1 MVNPVEIT
9 PSWIGGDPDKGS
21 ARNFK
26 SNWTCATRDDSALF
40 LNEVLT
46 TMHAPNFVECDTA
59 EVIFS
64 ILSSSTYRKNSL
76 ARMNLADCRRT
87 MLHILRR
94 CITNEQPIQLTL
106 LAFPFKVPNP
116 AKVGGRKLPD
126 FAELAAIYH
135 MRSLKKAV
143 QAVYPP
149 GLELHILHDGSLI
162 GDVFGI
168 DLQEIR
174 EYEIYFAKLV
184 AFARASNFIR
194 CHDFV
199 ALQRLSKLDPASSI
213 GQLQLEAK
221 QWLHKRR
228 GTDEWRRIFQKTL
241 GMVNLRQFPTSQVAT
256 LMSESSLGQLP
267 PGYDNLQRRVHEAM
281 VQYRVKDAIIHRFD
295 PRPHCFP
302 DAIHATTQD
311 RPGRLAIWLVRRGR
325 SLLPWHGVG
334 CLDSRGRAEVV
345 HAADIC
351 DKHNFQAE
359 FISGERTPFVYR
371 KITD

>member
-1 MVNPVEIT
+1 VVNPVEIT

-135 MRSLKKAV
+135 MRSLKFVNTKSILPNLLRLPERRTSFGVMTSWRSSASV
-143 QAVYPP
+143 SSTPQAQS
-149 GLELHILHDGSLI
+149 GS
-162 GDVFGI
+162 F
-168 DLQEIR
+168 
-174 EYEIYFAKLV
+174 
-184 AFARASNFIR
+184 N
-194 CHDFV
+194 
-199 ALQRLSKLDPASSI
+199 
-213 GQLQLEAK
+213 
-221 QWLHKRR
+221 
-228 GTDEWRRIFQKTL
+228 
-241 GMVNLRQFPTSQVAT
+241 
-256 LMSESSLGQLP
+256 
-267 PGYDNLQRRVHEAM
+267 
-281 VQYRVKDAIIHRFD
+281 
-295 PRPHCFP
+295 
-302 DAIHATTQD
+302 
-311 RPGRLAIWLVRRGR
+311 
-325 SLLPWHGVG
+325 
-334 CLDSRGRAEVV
+334 
-345 HAADIC
+345 
-351 DKHNFQAE
+351 
-359 FISGERTPFVYR
+359 
-371 KITD
+371 